1 VETLRPRVLIVE
13 DEEDFVQE
21 LMASISEVAGN
32 VDIIVARCRDDACQ
46 LLGEQFFDFAILD
59 LNIPTQDGALDISP
73 DHGKYVFHHARLAA
87 PGTKILVLTGSPSDD
102 FIADMLSQKHD
113 ADIWSQGAKV
123 GTVEFLRKIDLI
135 QVGGIIGRALSA
147 IHSLSEIELEL
158 VGVNLQTGEDRLV
171 RIFAKKFGAA
181 RCVVSLISPGRSGA
195 VPFRL
200 QLFDV
205 NGTPIQVAVAK
216 LASLVKVMDENA
228 RYEQHVVLLD
238 PASTP
243 RKMVT
248 LEFGAGATAGIFYQL
263 ADGYSQSLFATLG
276 IDDARSESAVNS
288 AATALSRWAQGNA
301 QVRQSIGTVRRSWLD
316 DRIAGELFASFNLEW
331 APEFEAREVQT
342 RPCCVHGDLHGENI
356 LVSAE
361 DRSVVIDYGDVRQ
374 GVASYDPVTLE
385 LSAVLQTNP
394 TLSDAWPTLEQC
406 HSWNDL
412 DIYLVGSPAPR
423 FVRACRAWGE
433 SRAAGRRE
441 VAAAAYSYLLRQLKY
456 EDTNKERILALM
468 AGVRAYM
475 AAT

>member
-1 VETLRPRVLIVE
+1 MRPRVLIVE

-21 LMASISEVAGN
+21 LMASIAEVSAN
-32 VDIIVARCRDDACQ
+32 VDIIVARCRDRACQ

-59 LNIPTQDGALDISP
+59 LNIPTLDGGLDLDP
-73 DHGKYVFHHARLAA
+73 DHGKYVFQHARLAA

-102 FIADMLSQKHD
+102 FIADMLAQTHH
-113 ADIWSQGAKV
+113 ADIWSEGSKV
-123 GTVEFLRKIDLI
+123 GTVEFLRKINLI
-135 QVGGIIGRALSA
+135 QVGGIIGKALSA
-147 IHSLSEIELEL
+147 IHSLGDIELEF
-158 VGVNLQTGEDRLV
+158 VGVNLQTGQDRLV

-181 RCVVSLISPGRSGA
+181 RCIVSLVSPGRSGA
-195 VPFRL
+195 VPLRL
-200 QLFDV
+200 QLFDA
-205 NGTPIQVAVAK
+205 NGTPFQVAVAK
-216 LASLVKVMDENA
+216 LASLGKVMDENA

-263 ADGYSQSLFATLG
+263 ADGYSHSLFATLG
-276 IDDARSESAVNS
+276 NDDARSAGAVEA

-301 QVRQSIGTVRRSWLD
+301 QVRQSIAAIRRSWLD
-316 DRIAGELFASFNLEW
+316 DNKAGELILAFNLDW

-342 RPCCVHGDLHGENI
+342 RPCCVHGDLHGENV
-356 LVSAE
+356 LVSAD

-385 LSAVLQTNP
+385 LSAVLQANP

-406 HSWNDL
+406 RKWNDL
-412 DIYLVGSPAPR
+412 DSYLVGSPVPR
-423 FVRACRAWGE
+423 FVRACRTWGE
-433 SRAAGRRE
+433 ARAAGRRE
-441 VAAAAYSYLLRQLKY
+441 LAASAYSYLLRQLKY
-456 EDTNKERILALM
+456 EDTNKERIVALM
-468 AGVRAYM
+468 EGVRAYM